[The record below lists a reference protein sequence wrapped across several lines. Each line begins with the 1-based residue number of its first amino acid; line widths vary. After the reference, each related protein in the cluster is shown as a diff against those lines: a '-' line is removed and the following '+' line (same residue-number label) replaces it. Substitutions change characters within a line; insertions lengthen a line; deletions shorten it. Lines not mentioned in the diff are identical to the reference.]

1 VKAKLHLKNGCRI
14 ICKIELK
21 IFILFFNIPNSH
33 RGVGVV
39 PYGPE
44 AASLAAA
51 SCRGEVSTKTEV
63 PPYRTTTGPNSEFV
77 YPPCPVEC
85 LPNEMPAL

>member
-1 VKAKLHLKNGCRI
+1 MVIAGGNVVI
-14 ICKIELK
+14 F

-51 SCRGEVSTKTEV
+51 
-63 PPYRTTTGPNSEFV
+63 
-77 YPPCPVEC
+77 
-85 LPNEMPAL
+85 